1 MNLILLGPPAA
12 GKGTQAQW
20 ILRDFDVVHVSTG
33 DMLRK
38 AIADGTELG
47 KLAKPLLDAGKLV
60 PDEIVNGIIQEW
72 LKAADPGK
80 GIVFDGFP
88 RTVAQA
94 KALDEMMAA
103 VGRRIDTVLS
113 IQVTEATVV
122 ERIGG
127 RWSCPKDGAVYHA
140 TNRPPRETGKCDRC
154 GEALIQRDDD
164 KPEKIVE
171 RYRQYLEKTMPLA
184 DYYASKGCLLTLDG
198 TRDAQVVYD
207 ELNAALKAI

>member
-20 ILRDFDVVHVSTG
+20 ILRDFEVVHVSTG

-72 LKAADPGK
+72 LRAADPAK

-103 VGRRIDTVLS
+103 VGRRIDAVLS
-113 IQVTEATVV
+113 IPPKPGKKPKFSPASTAGRDKMILSIFPSSIIDTAKATA
-122 ERIGG
+122 R
-127 RWSCPKDGAVYHA
+127 
-140 TNRPPRETGKCDRC
+140 
-154 GEALIQRDDD
+154 
-164 KPEKIVE
+164 
-171 RYRQYLEKTMPLA
+171 
-184 DYYASKGCLLTLDG
+184 
-198 TRDAQVVYD
+198 
-207 ELNAALKAI
+207 